1 MSTEM
6 NDLVYTDNFTP
17 AHGNG
22 PKRRVAV
29 MAYVCHPI
37 AGSEPGASWGMVVA
51 LSKQYHVTAF
61 VQECE
66 MDALLAW
73 KKANPDESVEFV
85 GIPQPTMGEAML
97 GMNRLASKLT
107 LTTPLCTAFH
117 WMAYFSW
124 IGAARDE
131 ARQMHRAQPF
141 DAAVHAAFGAYWV
154 PSPAVDIGA
163 PSVWGPVGGA
173 TMTPTAFWG
182 YLGWKGICGEI
193 WKRLAV
199 RGIALLPPTRRTWHR
214 ATIRIAETEA
224 TRNALPK
231 HLRQDTR
238 VLNRSIL
245 QGVPEVPR
253 PAKRESYLL
262 FPSRLQPRKGSRL
275 ALQALVHTPA
285 SVTLHFVADGVERE
299 ALIRVAREL
308 GVADRVKFHGWLSR
322 DRMFEMMVEAAAV
335 MTVGL
340 REEGGCTLSEA
351 MQLGTPVVVLGVSG
365 ARLVAEQNTD
375 PNRAAIIDTDSPEQ
389 AIRDMAAAM
398 TKFSTNPSP
407 LTDSYLNCADTENR
421 LCEAVADAIA
431 IGKAN
436 QSPRLS
442 HARS

>member
-6 NDLVYTDNFTP
+6 NDLVYSDPYTSAEDDGSTQ
-17 AHGNG
+17 
-22 PKRRVAV
+22 RVAV
-29 MAYVCHPI
+29 IAYVCHPT
-37 AGSEPGASWGMVVA
+37 AGSEPGASWGMVRA

-61 VQECE
+61 VQESE
-66 MDALLAW
+66 LDALLEW
-73 KKANPDESVEFV
+73 KKCNPDEPVEFV

-117 WMAYFSW
+117 WMAYFAW

-131 ARQMHRAQPF
+131 ARQMHQQKPF

-173 TMTPTAFWG
+173 TMTPTPFWG

-199 RGIALLPPTRRTWHR
+199 RGIAILPWTRRTWHR
-214 ATIRIAETEA
+214 ATIRITETEA
-224 TRNALPK
+224 TRNALPQHYRK
-231 HLRQDTR
+231 ETR
-238 VLNRSIL
+238 VMNRSVL
-245 QGVPEVPR
+245 QGVPEVSR

-285 SVTLHFVADGVERE
+285 SVSLHFVADGVERE
-299 ALIRVAREL
+299 ALIRVAKDL
-308 GVADRVKFHGWLSR
+308 GVADRVKFHGWVTR

-351 MQLGTPVVVLGVSG
+351 MQLGTPVVVLGISG
-365 ARLVAEQNTD
+365 ARLVAEQTTD
-375 PNRAAIIDTDSPEQ
+375 PDRTAIIDTRDPKQS
-389 AIRDMAAAM
+389 ILDMAAAM
-398 TKFSTNPSP
+398 TRFSLNPSP
-407 LTDSYLNCADTENR
+407 RSDSFLNCAETERR

-431 IGKAN
+431 IGNAK
-436 QSPRLS
+436 QPPRLS
-442 HARS
+442 HVRS